1 MKTTHAKLKT
11 TQNHQ
16 LENRK
21 NLFAIFS
28 SPNVLKSEA
37 NGFHCCQIH
46 NFAII
51 TKRSS
56 PAVDA
61 VPECGSHFAKC
72 SSACSVDSTVWNV
85 VFMWCVRVCCVA
97 CRSDQSSQITV
108 HSLVWA
114 DRSAFCIVAE
124 MSNTQQ
130 CNTQHILAESFRAS
144 RHPWLSSASVHSL
157 WPTPLS
163 AFFQTYFVHGSA
175 AQYKVYNAI

>member
-1 MKTTHAKLKT
+1 M
-11 TQNHQ
+11 
-16 LENRK
+16 
-21 NLFAIFS
+21 AIFS
-28 SPNVLKSEA
+28 PTNVLKSEA

-61 VPECGSHFAKC
+61 VSECGSHFSEC
-72 SSACSVDSTVWNV
+72 GSACSVDFTVWNV
-85 VFMWCVRVCCVA
+85 VFMYCVVLCAVLCADQIRVHRSQCTAWCEQVA
-97 CRSDQSSQITV
+97 V
-108 HSLVWA
+108 P
-114 DRSAFCIVAE
+114 FFIVAE

-130 CNTQHILAESFRAS
+130 CNAQHILAESFRAS

-163 AFFQTYFVHGSA
+163 AFFQT
-175 AQYKVYNAI
+175 

>member
-1 MKTTHAKLKT
+1 MVDSDSNYTNLSTWK
-11 TQNHQ
+11 Q
-16 LENRK
+16 L
-21 NLFAIFS
+21 LVIFS
-28 SPNVLKSEA
+28 PPNVLKSEA

-72 SSACSVDSTVWNV
+72 SSACSVDSTVWSEM
-85 VFMWCVRVCCVA
+85 FMWCVTVCCVA

-124 MSNTQQ
+124 MHFVQYTAHSGRKLPRFPASLAIISISAQSVANPTICLFSNLVCAWQ
-130 CNTQHILAESFRAS
+130 CRA
-144 RHPWLSSASVHSL
+144 
-157 WPTPLS
+157 
-163 AFFQTYFVHGSA
+163 HGSA
-175 AQYKVYNAI
+175 VQYKVYNAI